1 MYICYVKIFSKNKF
15 KIIYL
20 FEADQ
25 LLQETVQFTK
35 STERNEQ
42 LSDEFREMIKRE
54 RAEKAIGQ
62 SVTEN
67 TNLTKP
73 KNKED
78 DEEEKKD

>member
-1 MYICYVKIFSKNKF
+1 M
-15 KIIYL
+15 
-20 FEADQ
+20 
-25 LLQETVQFTK
+25 QETVQFTK

-67 TNLTKP
+67 TNFTKP

-78 DEEEKKD
+78 DEEEERLKLPLF

>member
-1 MYICYVKIFSKNKF
+1 M
-15 KIIYL
+15 
-20 FEADQ
+20 
-25 LLQETVQFTK
+25 QETVQFTK

-73 KNKED
+73 KKEE
-78 DEEEKKD
+78 EEEKKD

>member
-1 MYICYVKIFSKNKF
+1 M
-15 KIIYL
+15 
-20 FEADQ
+20 
-25 LLQETVQFTK
+25 QETVQFTK

-73 KNKED
+73 KNKEED

>member
-1 MYICYVKIFSKNKF
+1 M
-15 KIIYL
+15 
-20 FEADQ
+20 
-25 LLQETVQFTK
+25 QETVQFTK

-42 LSDEFREMIKRE
+42 LSDEFCEMIKRE

-67 TNLTKP
+67 TNFTKP

-78 DEEEKKD
+78 DEEEERLKLPLF